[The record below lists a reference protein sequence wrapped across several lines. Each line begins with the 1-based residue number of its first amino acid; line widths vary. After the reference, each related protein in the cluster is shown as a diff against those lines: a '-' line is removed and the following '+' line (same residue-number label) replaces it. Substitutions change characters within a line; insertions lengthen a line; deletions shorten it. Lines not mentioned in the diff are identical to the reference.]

1 MKNKKDF
8 IIGFLIGIAG
18 SFTGCFI
25 ALQFFTK
32 AGFIEGFILMREAGM
47 IGKVITLGA
56 ILNLIIF
63 FLLLNRNKELMAR
76 GVILAMFIL
85 TVLTLIL

>member
-8 IIGFLIGIAG
+8 IIGFLIGILG
-18 SFTGCFI
+18 SFVGCFI
-25 ALQFFTK
+25 VLQFFTK
-32 AGFIEGFILMREAGM
+32 AGFIEGFTMMREAGM

-63 FLLLNRNKELMAR
+63 YFLLNKNKELMAR
-76 GVILAMFIL
+76 GVILAMFVL